1 MQISIPSLFL
11 GIGSANDGFHSEQA
25 LMRYLGYQRPLVVTG
40 FILPMFGSAFIA
52 SGCVVR
58 TQDFHCTLQSDPN
71 QNLELRMTPTSLDLD
86 STLFSFV
93 EEQGAKRIYQNK
105 ELQRQVTFDLASSAL
120 EQSQAPDKR
129 WTCKRYEPY

>member
-1 MQISIPSLFL
+1 VQH
-11 GIGSANDGFHSEQA
+11 SANQNPTVAARFV
-25 LMRYLGYQRPLVVTG
+25 LPV
-40 FILPMFGSAFIA
+40 FILTLLA

-58 TQDFHCTLQSDPN
+58 TQDFHCALQGDAN
-71 QNLELRMTPTSLDLD
+71 QNFELRMTPTSLDLD

-105 ELQRQVTFDLASSAL
+105 ELQRQVTFDLASTVL

-129 WTCKRYEPY
+129 WTCRRYEPY

>member
-1 MQISIPSLFL
+1 VQ
-11 GIGSANDGFHSEQA
+11 HSVNQNPTVA
-25 LMRYLGYQRPLVVTG
+25 ARFVPPV
-40 FILPMFGSAFIA
+40 FILAFLA

-58 TQDFHCTLQSDPN
+58 TQDFHCTLQGDTS
-71 QNLELRMTPTSLDLD
+71 QNFELRMTPTSLDLD
-86 STLFSFV
+86 SNFFSFV

-105 ELQRQVTFDLASSAL
+105 KLQRQVTFDLASTVL

>member
-1 MQISIPSLFL
+1 MQHFVNQNPTVTARFVLLVFGLAFL
-11 GIGSANDGFHSEQA
+11 
-25 LMRYLGYQRPLVVTG
+25 
-40 FILPMFGSAFIA
+40 A

-58 TQDFHCTLQSDPN
+58 TQDFHCTLQGNAN
-71 QNLELRMTPTSLDLD
+71 QNFELRMTPTSLDLD

-120 EQSQAPDKR
+120 EQSQAPDRR